1 MLRPAATLVVLLTA
15 LAVTGCDSK
24 DKEQRADVKAKAKGG
39 KADGKAKAAD
49 EVPAGKVFF
58 VTPKDGATVPK
69 RVDVEMGVEGKTVVP
84 AGATERDPLKGHH
97 HIIIDGSPIADMQI
111 VPKDN
116 KHLHYGDGSTKTTL
130 LLEPGKHT
138 LTMQFA
144 DGAHRS
150 YGEDWSATI
159 TVNVEEGPG
168 GDARAD
174 DAKADDA
181 KADDAKADDAK
192 ADDAKADDAKAG

>member
-1 MLRPAATLVVLLTA
+1 MLRPAAILVALITA
-15 LAVTGCDSK
+15 LAVPGCDSK
-24 DKEQRADVKAKAKGG
+24 DKEQRADVKAKSAG
-39 KADGKAKAAD
+39 KDSAGANADGKAAPA
-49 EVPAGKVFF
+49 VPEGKVFWIS
-58 VTPKDGATVPK
+58 PKDGATVPTK
-69 RVDVEMGVEGKTVVP
+69 VDVEMGVEGKTVEP

-97 HIIIDGSPIADMQI
+97 HIIIDGSPIKDMQI
-111 VPKDN
+111 VPKDE

-159 TVNVEEGPG
+159 TVNVSEGPG
-168 GDARAD
+168 EGDAADGDGEGDAAEAD
-174 DAKADDA
+174 DAEADDA
-181 KADDAKADDAK
+181 QAD
-192 ADDAKADDAKAG
+192 G